1 MSPQYSLNNA
11 DLLAMLKVMA
21 WSLSA
26 TIVTVL
32 IAFADNIVIE
42 PEYAFLLPVIN
53 SLLYG
58 IKLFIEGR
66 DV

>member
-1 MSPQYSLNNA
+1 MSEKYSLNKE
-11 DLLAMLKVMA
+11 DFIKLVQVMA

-32 IAFADNIVIE
+32 IAFIQEVQVPAQ
-42 PEYAFLLPVIN
+42 YAFTIPVIN

-58 IKLFIEGR
+58 IKLFIQERG
-66 DV
+66 V